1 MPVLARQSTS
11 IFFGQQNTGRR
22 TVGFGNHPEL
32 VPRAG
37 TVSTQEPESVLQT
50 ELVFL
55 DIFGGNFSPI
65 TIDMASK
72 KFPRLLAGFFNRS
85 QRTGVATTLPS
96 VKRGFTPCFS
106 PRVRPESAWRQR
118 PLWRVAP

>member
-37 TVSTQEPESVLQT
+37 AIAAQQPEAVLQT

-55 DIFGGNFSPI
+55 YVFGRNFSPI
-65 TIDMASK
+65 TTDVAGK
-72 KFPRLLAGFFNRS
+72 KIPRLLARFFNRS
-85 QRTGVATTLPS
+85 QRAG
-96 VKRGFTPCFS
+96 G
-106 PRVRPESAWRQR
+106 
-118 PLWRVAP
+118 